1 MSDKNQALND
11 AFRALAGR
19 PVQREEPPAVDGVT
33 RFAAGSG
40 DGGKGGAPIPP
51 SPEEI
56 NRQINTAIR
65 NAADRM
71 HGRGGWEEVG

>member
-1 MSDKNQALND
+1 MNKGNQAFND
-11 AFRALAGR
+11 AIRALAGR

-51 SPEEI
+51 SPEEQ
-56 NRQINTAIR
+56 NRRLNEAIR
-65 NAADRM
+65 DAAYAAK
-71 HGRGGWEEVG
+71 GRPVWEEL